1 MRNLTRQLLGS
12 TYVAAVAT
20 VAAENPT
27 FDGTKLT
34 EQSRVYEMTVEL
46 LDETVT
52 LTATTTWTKAH
63 RDGRDVWH
71 ITSVNESS
79 LGRMVEDIFLG
90 QTDLSPLQ
98 RIVQQGEVQL
108 DMSYVDG
115 AVRGTGSFAD
125 GQQVPIDVALSG
137 SIVGHI
143 DSAIAVLPLAPGFD
157 VVLTTFEPTM
167 QMERQWRV
175 VVAATEAVDT
185 ALGMMETYRLEL
197 SDPAAPGAPGVYWVT
212 RASPHHTVKS
222 NSTLPDAFGGG
233 GVNAVL
239 TAVSRSDQPRPDAP
253 TP

>member
-1 MRNLTRQLLGS
+1 MRYSARQLLGS
-12 TYVAAVAT
+12 IYVAAAT
-20 VAAENPT
+20 MVAAANPA

-46 LDETVT
+46 PDETVA

-71 ITSVNESS
+71 ITTVNDSS
-79 LGRMVEDIFLG
+79 LDRMVEDIFLD

-98 RIVQQGEVQL
+98 RLVQQGEAQL

-137 SIVGHI
+137 SVVGHI
-143 DSAIAVLPLAPGFD
+143 DSAIAVLPLAPGFE
-157 VVLTTFEPTM
+157 VVLTTFEPTL

-175 VVAATEAVDT
+175 AVAASEPVDT
-185 ALGMMETYRLEL
+185 ALGMIETYRLEL

-212 RASPHHTVKS
+212 RAAPHHTVKS
-222 NSTLPDAFGGG
+222 TSTLPDAFGGG
-233 GVNAVL
+233 GVTAVL
-239 TAVSRSDQPRPDAP
+239 TAVSRPE
-253 TP
+253 